1 MSSID
6 RALAAFEPISLD
18 SANHVAE
25 LQTRIDRKYV
35 VDEATLVGLLDAMPV
50 GVRVLEI
57 DGRRSCEYRSTYF
70 DTDDLSLF
78 RAAAQGRRQ
87 RYKVR
92 SRRYGDA
99 GPCYLEVKAKGRR
112 GAIVKSR
119 IAYRRSE
126 HDAITP
132 DGRDFVEEMTGFH
145 DLASALLPVLET
157 AYERST
163 LIDPVSGTRLTVDR
177 RLRCGGRST
186 SPLDGAAARAAVFDG
201 IVVETKSARAASA
214 ADRWLW
220 QHHVRP
226 ATISKFCTGLAAL
239 HPDLPANKWHRVIA
253 RHWKTP
259 TIGPAAT
266 HPTIDSSPDVRH
278 CCGG

>member
-18 SANHVAE
+18 DANQIAE
-25 LQTRIDRKYV
+25 LQTRIDRKYL
-35 VDEATLVGLLDAMPV
+35 VDEATLGELLDAISLS
-50 GVRVLEI
+50 VRVLEI
-57 DGRRSCEYRSTYF
+57 DDRRSCEYRSTYF
-70 DTDDLSLF
+70 DTEDLSLF
-78 RAAAQGRRQ
+78 RAAAQGRRH

-92 SRRYGDA
+92 SRRYGDT

-112 GAIVKSR
+112 DANVKSR
-119 IAYRRSE
+119 IAYCRSD

-132 DGRDFVEEMTGFH
+132 DGHDFVEEMTGFH
-145 DLASALLPVLET
+145 GLAGALLPVLST

-163 LIDPVSGTRLTVDR
+163 LIDPISRTRLTVDR
-177 RLRCGGRST
+177 RLRCAGWLDREVGGE
-186 SPLDGAAARAAVFDG
+186 AVLDG
-201 IVVETKSARAASA
+201 IVVETKSARAPSA
-214 ADRWLW
+214 ADQWLW
-220 QHHVRP
+220 RHHVRP
-226 ATISKFCTGLAAL
+226 IKISKFCTGLAAI

-259 TIGPAAT
+259 SIGPAAT
-266 HPTIDSSPDVRH
+266 HPTVDSSPGVRH